1 MGFSQ
6 QRSVSRL
13 GPNMV
18 LRPNKNALDRDDV
31 DVERAGQSQKRMV
44 VVGAEGML
52 GHRVADIAR
61 VHGWDVVAA
70 AHAVCDIT
78 NLAGVTTY
86 LEQVSPT
93 VVVNCAA
100 WTDVDG
106 AEEHE
111 DAARAVNGEGAG
123 NLAKATAAL
132 GVRLIHVST
141 DYVLRGDDN
150 GGRPYAEDAPT
161 DPQSA
166 YGRTK
171 LLGEQL
177 VAEHNPNHL
186 ICRTAWL
193 FGEGGG
199 NFVDTMVRL
208 AGERDRIDVVDD
220 QTGSPTWTGHLA
232 AALVQVAGSGA
243 TGIAHL
249 AGSGQVTWWGLA
261 SEAVSLIGSTVEVVP
276 VTTDAFPRPAPRPA
290 WSVLGSTRTDVPR
303 LPAWQ
308 DGLAAHLIEVNA
320 AHS

>member
-18 LRPNKNALDRDDV
+18 IRPNKNALDRDDV
-31 DVERAGQSQKRMV
+31 DVERAAPSQKRMV
-44 VVGAEGML
+44 VVGAGGML

-70 AHAVCDIT
+70 PRQTCDIT
-78 NLAGVTTY
+78 SLSGVTTY

-111 DAARAVNGEGAG
+111 AAALAINGEGAG

-171 LLGEQL
+171 LAGERL

-208 AGERDRIDVVDD
+208 AGERDRLDVVDD

-232 AALVQVAGSGA
+232 AALVQLAGSPA

-249 AGSGQVTWWGLA
+249 AGAGQVTWCGLA
-261 SEAVSLIGSTVEVVP
+261 AETVALIGADVEVHP

-290 WSVLGSTRTDVPR
+290 WSVLGSTRDDVPR
-303 LPAWQ
+303 LPAWR
-308 DGLAAHLIEVNA
+308 DGLSAHLIEVNA
-320 AHS
+320 AHA